1 MPTAPQPKL
10 ENLPRWNL
18 ADLYASPQ
26 DPVLENDLALAD
38 RLAGDFQTA
47 YQNNL
52 AQLDAK
58 KFGRAI
64 NDYEAISELL
74 QKAISYGQL
83 LFTVNMDDGD
93 ITRFYQ
99 TLQERITD
107 ISTKTLFFTLE
118 INRLSDEE
126 VEGMLAGDEGAS
138 RYRPWINEVRLF
150 KNHQLSDELEM
161 YIHEKS
167 VSGKAAWVRLFEETF
182 SEMRFDVDGDKLTQS
197 DVLNL
202 LSDKDGAKR
211 KSAALAFGKT
221 LSENIRLL
229 ALITNT
235 LAKEKEIDDRWRKYA
250 RPVSSRNLANQVED
264 EVVDALVSSVSSS
277 YENLSHRYYKLKA
290 KWFGRDTLDYWD
302 RNAPLPFDDAQLF
315 SWDDARDTVLSA
327 YEAFSP
333 KIAKIASRFFEN
345 NWIDAA
351 PDEGKDAGAYSH
363 PVVPSAHP
371 YILMNFHGKSRDVMT
386 LAHELGHGV
395 HQVLAAKQ
403 GTLMSDTPLTT
414 AETAS
419 VFGEMLTFRSMVNG
433 ETDDLKKRVLLA
445 GKVEDMLN
453 TVVRQVAF
461 HDFETVVH
469 AERKTGEL
477 SPERLS
483 EIWIDIQSSSLGPA
497 IKLDSSYGNFW
508 SYIPHF
514 VHTPFYVYAY
524 AFGDCLVNSLYD
536 VYLASPDGF
545 QEKYIEM
552 LIAGGTRRHG
562 ELLAPFGLDAA
573 NPDFWQRGLSVVSG
587 FIDQLEAMEAG
598 AD

>member
-1 MPTAPQPKL
+1 MSSKL

-18 ADLYASPQ
+18 SDLYVSPQ
-26 DPVLENDLALAD
+26 DPALENDLILAD
-38 RLAGDFQTA
+38 KLAGDFQTA

-52 AQLDAK
+52 AELGNN
-58 KFGRAI
+58 KFGCAI
-64 NDYEAISELL
+64 SDYEAISELL

-93 ITRFYQ
+93 IVRFYQ

-118 INRLSDEE
+118 INRLSDET
-126 VEGMLAGDEGAS
+126 VEGMLAGNDGAS
-138 RYRPWINEVRLF
+138 RYRPWINEIRLF
-150 KNHQLSDELEM
+150 KNHQLSDELEK

-167 VSGKAAWVRLFEETF
+167 VTGRSAWVRLFEETF
-182 SEMRFDVDGDKLTQS
+182 SEMRFDVDGKKLTQS
-197 DVLNL
+197 EVLNL

-221 LSENIRLL
+221 LSENVRLL

-235 LAKEKEIDDRWRKYA
+235 LAKEKEIDDRWRKYS

-264 EVVDALVSSVSSS
+264 EVVDALVSSVGSS
-277 YENLSHRYYKLKA
+277 YEDLSHRYYKLKS
-290 KWFGRDTLDYWD
+290 KWFGRETLDYWD
-302 RNAPLPFDDAQLF
+302 RNAPLPFDDAALF

-327 YEAFSP
+327 YEEFSP
-333 KIAKIASRFFEN
+333 EISEIASRFFEN

-419 VFGEMLTFRSMVNG
+419 VFGEMLTFRSLLGGADN
-433 ETDDLKKRVLLA
+433 DLKKRVLLA

-469 AERKTGEL
+469 NERKSGEL
-477 SPERLS
+477 SVERLS
-483 EIWIDIQSSSLGPA
+483 EIWIDIQSKSLGPA
-497 IKLDSSYGNFW
+497 ITLDSSYGSFW

-536 VYLASPDGF
+536 VYLTSPDGF
-545 QEKYIEM
+545 QEKYMEM
-552 LIAGGTRRHG
+552 LSAGGTKRHG
-562 ELLAPFGLDAA
+562 ELLAPFGLDAT

-587 FIDQLEAMEAG
+587 FIDQLEAME
-598 AD
+598 

>member
-1 MPTAPQPKL
+1 MSSKL
-10 ENLPRWNL
+10 ENLPRWSL
-18 ADLYASPQ
+18 SDLYVSPQ
-26 DPVLENDLALAD
+26 DPALENDLILAD
-38 RLAGDFQTA
+38 KLAGDFQTA

-52 AQLDAK
+52 AELGNN
-58 KFGRAI
+58 KFGCAI
-64 NDYEAISELL
+64 SDYEAISELL

-93 ITRFYQ
+93 IVRFYQ

-118 INRLSDEE
+118 INRLSDET
-126 VEGMLAGDEGAS
+126 VEGMLAGNDGAS
-138 RYRPWINEVRLF
+138 RYRPWINEIRLF
-150 KNHQLSDELEM
+150 KNHQLSDELEK

-167 VSGKAAWVRLFEETF
+167 VTGRSAWVRLFEETF
-182 SEMRFDVDGDKLTQS
+182 SEMRFDVDGKKLTQS
-197 DVLNL
+197 EVLNL

-221 LSENIRLL
+221 LSENVRLL

-235 LAKEKEIDDRWRKYA
+235 LAKEKEIDDRWRKYS

-264 EVVDALVSSVSSS
+264 EVVDALVSSVGSS
-277 YENLSHRYYKLKA
+277 YEDLSHRYYKLKS
-290 KWFGRDTLDYWD
+290 KWFGRETLDYWD
-302 RNAPLPFDDAQLF
+302 RNAPLPFDDAALF

-327 YEAFSP
+327 YEEFSP
-333 KIAKIASRFFEN
+333 EISEIASRFFEN

-419 VFGEMLTFRSMVNG
+419 VFGEMLTFRSLLGGADN
-433 ETDDLKKRVLLA
+433 DLKKRVLLA

-469 AERKTGEL
+469 NERKSGEL
-477 SPERLS
+477 SVERLS
-483 EIWIDIQSSSLGPA
+483 EIWIDIQSKSLGPA
-497 IKLDSSYGNFW
+497 ITLDSSYGSFW

-536 VYLASPDGF
+536 VYLTSPDGF
-545 QEKYIEM
+545 QEKYMEM
-552 LIAGGTRRHG
+552 LSAGGTKRHG
-562 ELLAPFGLDAA
+562 ELLAPFGLDAT

-587 FIDQLEAMEAG
+587 FIDQLEAME
-598 AD
+598 